1 MPITKGAKK
10 VVRASEKK
18 RVYNLRRKRKA
29 VSAVKEVKKLTIS
42 GESKGA
48 QEKLSAAYKALDKA
62 AKMGTIKKGNASRQ
76 KSRLAAAVKKSQ
88 TK

>member
-10 VVRASEKK
+10 AVRASEKK
-18 RVYNLRRKRKA
+18 RVYNLRRKRK
-29 VSAVKEVKKLTIS
+29 VISAVKEVKKLVTA
-42 GESKGA
+42 GDTKAA
-48 QEKLSAAYKALDKA
+48 QAKLSEAYKALDKA

-76 KSRLAAAVKKSQ
+76 KSRLSATIKKAQ

>member
-10 VVRASEKK
+10 AVRSSEKK

-29 VSAVKEVKKLTIS
+29 VSAVKEVKKLAAAGDT
-42 GESKGA
+42 KAA
-48 QEKLSAAYKALDKA
+48 QAKLSEAYKALDKA

-76 KSRLAAAVKKSQ
+76 KSRLSATIKKAQ

>member
-10 VVRASEKK
+10 AVRSSEKK
-18 RVYNLRRKRKA
+18 QVYNLRRKRKA
-29 VSAVKEVKKLTIS
+29 VSDIKEVKKLVA
-42 GESKGA
+42 KGDAKAA

-76 KSRLAAAVKKSQ
+76 KSRLSAAIKKAQ
-88 TK
+88 AK

>member
-10 VVRASEKK
+10 AVRSSEKK

-29 VSAVKEVKKLTIS
+29 VSAVKEVKKLAAS
-42 GESKGA
+42 GDTKAA
-48 QEKLSAAYKALDKA
+48 QAKLSEAYKALDKA

-76 KSRLAAAVKKSQ
+76 KSRLSAAIKRAQK
-88 TK
+88 

>member
-18 RVYNLRRKRKA
+18 RVYNLRRTRKA
-29 VSAVKEVKKLTIS
+29 TSAIKEVKKLVTAGDPKS
-42 GESKGA
+42 A
-48 QEKLSAAYKALDKA
+48 QEKLSLAYKAIDKA

-76 KSRLAAAVKKSQ
+76 KSRLAASIKKVQVK
-88 TK
+88 

>member
-10 VVRASEKK
+10 AVRSSDKK
-18 RVYNLRRKRKA
+18 RVYNLRRKRK
-29 VSAVKEVKKLTIS
+29 VTSAVKEVKKLVTA
-42 GESKGA
+42 GDAKAA

-76 KSRLAAAVKKSQ
+76 KSRLSASIKKAQ
-88 TK
+88 NK

>member
-18 RVYNLRRKRKA
+18 RVYNLRRKRK
-29 VSAVKEVKKLTIS
+29 VISAVKEVKKLVTA
-42 GESKGA
+42 GDTKAA
-48 QEKLSAAYKALDKA
+48 QAKLSEAYKALDKA

-76 KSRLAAAVKKSQ
+76 KSRLSATIKRAQK
-88 TK
+88 

>member
-10 VVRASEKK
+10 AARASEKK
-18 RVYNLRRKRKA
+18 QVFNLRRKRKA
-29 VSAVKEVKKLTIS
+29 TSAVKEVKKLVVAGDAKT
-42 GESKGA
+42 A

-76 KSRLAAAVKKSQ
+76 KSRLSAAIKKAQ
-88 TK
+88 NK

>member
-18 RVYNLRRKRKA
+18 RVYNLRRKRNS
-29 VSAVKEVKKLTIS
+29 VSAVKAVKKMVVAGDTKS
-42 GESKGA
+42 A
-48 QEKLSAAYKALDKA
+48 QANLSAAYKALDKA
-62 AKMGTIKKGNASRQ
+62 AKMGTIKKGNANRQ
-76 KSRLAAAVKKSQ
+76 KSRLVAAIKKAQ

>member
-10 VVRASEKK
+10 VVRASEKN
-18 RVYNLRRKRKA
+18 RVCNLRRKRKV
-29 VSAVKEVKKLTIS
+29 VSAVKTVKKLVAS
-42 GESKGA
+42 GDTKTA
-48 QEKLSAAYKALDKA
+48 QEKLSEAYKALDKA

-76 KSRLAAAVKKSQ
+76 KSRLSATIKKAQ

>member
-10 VVRASEKK
+10 AVRSSEKK
-18 RVYNLRRKRKA
+18 QVYNLRRKRKA
-29 VSAVKEVKKLTIS
+29 VSAIKEVKKLVA
-42 GESKGA
+42 KGDAKAA

-76 KSRLAAAVKKSQ
+76 KSRLSAAIKKAQ
-88 TK
+88 AK